1 MEQIIK
7 DPNRSDRWSYFGM
20 GGVVCA
26 LSLVL
31 PFTNPA
37 LPAVGF
43 AALFGGLFIISIGV
57 FSRPYV
63 VLDQSG
69 VIYRLLFRKKFYRW
83 GEVAQVGIRNTKATK
98 VPVEYLFPI
107 VIVLPGPFK
116 HLLMRGLFQSLLIP
130 NQPEIRKFV
139 TIHYG
144 PLDFDDTNSLNDWEK
159 RYYGF
164 Q

>member
-1 MEQIIK
+1 MEQTIN

-20 GGVVCA
+20 GGFICT

-37 LPAVGF
+37 LPGVGF

-63 VLDQSG
+63 VLDRSG
-69 VIYRLLFRKKFYRW
+69 ITYRLLFRKKFCRW
-83 GEVAQVGIRNTKATK
+83 AEVAQAGIRNTKATK

-107 VIVLPGPFK
+107 VIMLPGPFK
-116 HLLMRGLFQSLLIP
+116 HPLLRDLFQSLLIP
-130 NQPEIRKFV
+130 NRPEIRQFV
-139 TIHYG
+139 TVHYG
-144 PLDFDDTNSLNDWEK
+144 PLDFDDTNTLNNWEK
-159 RYYGF
+159 RYYHF
-164 Q
+164 